1 MKLIPDW
8 RKAYRY
14 VTVQAAT
21 GLLALSMCYDYLP
34 ALREFIPDN
43 YVKIVA
49 VVIIVAR
56 VISQTKTTPKDKEVE

>member
-1 MKLIPDW
+1 MTLIPDW
-8 RKAYRY
+8 QKAYRFL
-14 VTVQAAT
+14 TVQAAT

-49 VVIIVAR
+49 VAIIVAR
-56 VISQTKTTPKDKEVE
+56 VVSQTKAAPKDKEGE